1 MPKHGSII
9 LYVHGNQGSLGR
21 TAQDV
26 YLDSHTA
33 PELWLPPAMK
43 LDPLNAWRDYIMN
56 MFNSSGSGQRDRDD
70 CNAEESLTN
79 VDRLDRAT
87 SDEDV
92 SVKGY

>member
-1 MPKHGSII
+1 
-9 LYVHGNQGSLGR
+9 
-21 TAQDV
+21 
-26 YLDSHTA
+26 
-33 PELWLPPAMK
+33 MK

-56 MFNSSGSGQRDRDD
+56 MFNSSGSGQPDRDD